1 MSKEKDTNIDEQ
13 AESAALEAEALKEEQ
28 PSESEQV
35 ADELPVIPGTTV
47 TAAEL
52 DKFKQEYKK
61 VFLTDY
67 MGKRYLWHRLNRKKF
82 GEICDAT
89 EDIKDDD
96 ELLSAREKEFVKA
109 CVLYPGAE
117 EVAEDVEDEMISS
130 RISREILFKSGF
142 YQPTTVEL

>member
-1 MSKEKDTNIDEQ
+1 MSKKETKVDIEEQ
-13 AESAALEAEALKEEQ
+13 SQIAALEAEALKAEQ
-28 PSESEQV
+28 EKEKQE
-35 ADELPVIPGTTV
+35 ALPVIPGTTI
-47 TAAEL
+47 TADEL

-67 MGKRYLWHRLNRKKF
+67 MGNRYLWHRLNRKTF

-89 EDIKDDD
+89 EEIKDDE
-96 ELLSAREKEFVKA
+96 ELLAAREREFVKA
-109 CVLYPGAE
+109 CVLYPDAE
-117 EVAEDVEDEMISS
+117 QVAKDVEDEMISS